1 MMGHRIEIEKRL
13 VISLPNLFGEIG
25 GLNDFFATLVII
37 LINGYQAKNFLLDS
51 IGRFFLIKLST
62 NKGQSVNT
70 SNLKSLF
77 TDFKLSCCN
86 KVKIWFLCKTCLTKR
101 ERKLKT
107 VMKKA
112 EEKLESALN
121 MQSIIHNQR
130 ALKTLFTLLLSRPS
144 RKLLYF

>member
-1 MMGHRIEIEKRL
+1 MTEPTKFSMLNLDLNSYAEVNEWINENNYHEVNFLMGNRIEIEKRL

-101 ERKLKT
+101 ERKLK
-107 VMKKA
+107 
-112 EEKLESALN
+112 
-121 MQSIIHNQR
+121 
-130 ALKTLFTLLLSRPS
+130 
-144 RKLLYF
+144 